1 MKKKYML
8 RKRLGLVL
16 TEGDHDLEG
25 YHGFVVEI
33 IHSENK
39 RYLLQNHNNA
49 LNHDNGLQWE
59 EASLPQKRFSLASIT
74 WFNFRFPASKS
85 SPKTRISAPCE
96 AEHFFF
102 GEKVL
107 VIHNAITLS
116 Y

>member
-49 LNHDNGLQWE
+49 LNHDNGLQ
-59 EASLPQKRFSLASIT
+59 
-74 WFNFRFPASKS
+74 
-85 SPKTRISAPCE
+85 
-96 AEHFFF
+96 
-102 GEKVL
+102 
-107 VIHNAITLS
+107 
-116 Y
+116 